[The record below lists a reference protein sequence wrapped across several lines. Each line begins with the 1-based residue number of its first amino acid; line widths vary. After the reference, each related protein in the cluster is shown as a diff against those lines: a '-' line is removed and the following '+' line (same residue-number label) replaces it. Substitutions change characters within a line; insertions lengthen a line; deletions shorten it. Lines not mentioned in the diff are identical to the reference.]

1 MIADEVR
8 EGANEPHRRIAHW
21 MRLRMPR
28 SLPAIGREIFG
39 AAITTVTLSIGFMV
53 FNDYIAPPPDLAG
66 RWKFTVVYEDTAY
79 EPFRGLKVT
88 YQALLIQEGL
98 ELVGTGEK
106 LSDLEPQG
114 SRVEYTNDK
123 RTNIEVTGNITRN
136 YFSPDT
142 LVIHYNEEGRR
153 RESSTLHQLVY
164 FDEQTMCGC
173 FESTIADTFGSVW
186 WERIEDRDSFYAPVS
201 RPAVCSADCQAPRL
215 EGL

>member
-1 MIADEVR
+1 MMANQVR
-8 EGANEPHRRIAHW
+8 EGAKELYKRITHW
-21 MRLRMPR
+21 MRHRMPR
-28 SLPAIGREIFG
+28 TLPAIGREIFG
-39 AAITTVTLSIGFMV
+39 AAVTTVTLSVGFMV

-79 EPFRGLKVT
+79 RPFRGLKVT

-98 ELVGTGEK
+98 ELFGTGEK
-106 LSDLEPQG
+106 LSDLEPEG

-123 RTNIEVTGNITRN
+123 RTNIEVVGNITRN

-173 FESTIADTFGSVW
+173 FQSTIADTVGSVW
-186 WERIEDRDSFYAPVS
+186 WERIKDRDNFYEPVS
-201 RPAVCSADCQAPRL
+201 KPAICSTDCEASRL
-215 EGL
+215 EGP